1 MAGPWLAVALATG
14 ACTPFDSSSQR
25 ADRVEVTVTQTN
37 GDNPDGWIYAFD
49 RRSGQPDACVYVW
62 QDARWELGEMTSP
75 GAFTS
80 ITARGRIE
88 NGVLVGLP
96 VDVLRDADNLYQAGH
111 IDARLDGVPLPRR

>member
-1 MAGPWLAVALATG
+1 M
-14 ACTPFDSSSQR
+14 
-25 ADRVEVTVTQTN
+25 TQT
-37 GDNPDGWIYAFD
+37 GSDPAGWIYAFD